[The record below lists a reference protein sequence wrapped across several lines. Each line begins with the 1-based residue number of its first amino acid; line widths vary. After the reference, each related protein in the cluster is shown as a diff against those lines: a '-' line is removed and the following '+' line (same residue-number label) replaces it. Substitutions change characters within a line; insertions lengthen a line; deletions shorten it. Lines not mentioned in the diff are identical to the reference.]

1 MAAKP
6 KPKKGKTQS
15 QALELVKSDKAD
27 MVKKPLAST
36 ASPSPNFLRRLVHHH
51 DREAATT
58 LIREQSTYEADQK
71 FGAELA
77 KLRLDIE
84 DTDAAYQTSLK
95 TLSGL
100 EAKLANTTRYIKSGN
115 FQTGSKKD
123 AGDIRWQDWRRKD
136 QVLLCVVLT
145 CLVIAAGL
153 GMGNVY
159 ANLVASG
166 NAVFIEKP
174 WLALMISALMPIAS
188 VSIKFVTSF
197 MTYDSSRRLYAKCI
211 YAATSIAFLFW
222 CTMFGV
228 IHTGVAGTID
238 WESFGESKDYGSVF
252 IWSQL
257 LVEMLAASA
266 LFLAAEDIYIR
277 YAPDMYVES
286 LEYIE
291 IAKALKEHRISHE
304 ALREKRG
311 AMHGRLVELEAQ
323 HEAFINERIVEYIS
337 LRASHI
343 ATMNSH
349 TDR

>member
-1 MAAKP
+1 MATKIKP
-6 KPKKGKTQS
+6 KSKGKTQS
-15 QALELVKSDKAD
+15 LALELVKSDKAD
-27 MVKKPLAST
+27 IVKKPET
-36 ASPSPNFLRRLVHHH
+36 AVSSSSNFLRRLVHHP
-51 DREAATT
+51 DSEIANAMTV
-58 LIREQSTYEADQK
+58 QQATYEADQQ
-71 FGAELA
+71 FGAELV

-84 DTDAAYQTSLK
+84 DIDAAFKLSLK
-95 TLSGL
+95 LLSDL
-100 EAKLANTTRYIKSGN
+100 ESKLANTARYIKSGN

-123 AGDIRWQDWRRKD
+123 ATDIHWNDWRRKD
-136 QVLLCVVLT
+136 QVLFCFLLI
-145 CLVIAAGL
+145 CLIVAAAL

-188 VSIKFVTSF
+188 TSIKFVTNF

-211 YAATSIAFLFW
+211 YAATGIAFLFW
-222 CTMFGV
+222 CTLFGV

-238 WESFGESKDYGSVF
+238 WESFGEGKDYGSLF

-266 LFLAAEDIYIR
+266 LFLALEDIYMR
-277 YAPDMYVES
+277 YSPDMYVENPEY
-286 LEYIE
+286 LEIE
-291 IAKALKEHRISHE
+291 KALKEQRAAHE

-311 AMHGRLVELEAQ
+311 KLHGRLVELEAQ
-323 HEAFINERIVEYIS
+323 RDAFINERIVEYIS
-337 LRASHI
+337 LRARHI

-349 TDR
+349 H